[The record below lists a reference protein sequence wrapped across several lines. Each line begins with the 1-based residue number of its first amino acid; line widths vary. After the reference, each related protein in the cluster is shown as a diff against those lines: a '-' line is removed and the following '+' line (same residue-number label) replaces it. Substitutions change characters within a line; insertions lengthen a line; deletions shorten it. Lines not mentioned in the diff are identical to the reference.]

1 MEDIGK
7 AVELNRRLETLN
19 SRSAILSLIYI
30 TEIGTTN
37 AEKIRDE
44 IYKISFDYYKSSLE
58 LLETYRRIK
67 LTLSQDLQNRLERII
82 KNIDVNLNKIA
93 EGMERFD
100 E

>member
-1 MEDIGK
+1 MVGLLIDILISNNDK
-7 AVELNRRLETLN
+7 V
-19 SRSAILSLIYI
+19 LSLIYI